1 MRASVIVCFIIK
13 VWRIKK
19 MAELIITK
27 ENFDEEVRNYRGEP
41 ILLDFWAGWCGPC
54 RMLAP
59 IIDEIAEEY
68 ADTVT
73 VGKIN
78 VDEQPQLAAAFG
90 VESIPT
96 LIAFKNGVPLGA
108 LVGLQTKESVIDLIT
123 G

>member
-1 MRASVIVCFIIK
+1 MSEI
-13 VWRIKK
+13 
-19 MAELIITK
+19 MITS
-27 ENFDEEVRNYRGEP
+27 ENFDRTVMQSEKTVL
-41 ILLDFWAGWCGPC
+41 IDFWAGWCGPC
-54 RMLAP
+54 RMLAT

>member
-1 MRASVIVCFIIK
+1 MSEI
-13 VWRIKK
+13 
-19 MAELIITK
+19 MITS
-27 ENFDEEVRNYRGEP
+27 ENFDRTVMQSEKTVL
-41 ILLDFWAGWCGPC
+41 IDFWAGWCGPC

-90 VESIPT
+90 VESIPP

>member
-1 MRASVIVCFIIK
+1 MSEIVI
-13 VWRIKK
+13 
-19 MAELIITK
+19 TS
-27 ENFDEEVRNYRGEP
+27 ENFDRTVMQSEKTVL
-41 ILLDFWAGWCGPC
+41 IDFWAGWCGPC
-54 RMLAP
+54 RMFAP

>member
-1 MRASVIVCFIIK
+1 MSEI
-13 VWRIKK
+13 
-19 MAELIITK
+19 MITS
-27 ENFDEEVRNYRGEP
+27 ENFDRTVMQSEKTVL
-41 ILLDFWAGWCGPC
+41 IDFWAGWCGPC

-68 ADTVT
+68 SDTVT

>member
-1 MRASVIVCFIIK
+1 MSEI
-13 VWRIKK
+13 
-19 MAELIITK
+19 MMTS
-27 ENFDEEVRNYRGEP
+27 ENFDRTVMQSEKTVL
-41 ILLDFWAGWCGPC
+41 IDFWAGWCGPC

-73 VGKIN
+73 VVKIN

-96 LIAFKNGVPLGA
+96 LIAFKNGVPMGA

>member
-1 MRASVIVCFIIK
+1 MSEI
-13 VWRIKK
+13 
-19 MAELIITK
+19 MITS
-27 ENFDEEVRNYRGEP
+27 ENFDRTVMQSEKTVL
-41 ILLDFWAGWCGPC
+41 IDFWAGWCGSC

-78 VDEQPQLAAAFG
+78 VDEQPQLAAFG

>member
-1 MRASVIVCFIIK
+1 MSEI
-13 VWRIKK
+13 
-19 MAELIITK
+19 MITS
-27 ENFDEEVRNYRGEP
+27 ENFDRTVMQSEKTVL
-41 ILLDFWAGWCGPC
+41 IDFWAGWCGPC

-96 LIAFKNGVPLGA
+96 LIAFKTAFLWERWWDFRPRKASL
-108 LVGLQTKESVIDLIT
+108 T
-123 G
+123 

>member
-1 MRASVIVCFIIK
+1 MSEI
-13 VWRIKK
+13 
-19 MAELIITK
+19 IITS
-27 ENFDEEVRNYRGEP
+27 ENFDRTVMQSEKTVL
-41 ILLDFWAGWCGPC
+41 IDFWAGWCGPC

-68 ADTVT
+68 ADTIT

>member
-1 MRASVIVCFIIK
+1 MSEI
-13 VWRIKK
+13 
-19 MAELIITK
+19 MITS
-27 ENFDEEVRNYRGEP
+27 ENFDRTVMQSEKTVL
-41 ILLDFWAGWCGPC
+41 IDFWAGWCGPC

-78 VDEQPQLAAAFG
+78 VDEQPQLAEAFG

>member
-1 MRASVIVCFIIK
+1 MSEIVI
-13 VWRIKK
+13 
-19 MAELIITK
+19 TS
-27 ENFDEEVRNYRGEP
+27 ENFDRTVMQSEKTVL
-41 ILLDFWAGWCGPC
+41 IDFWAGWCGPC

-68 ADTVT
+68 ADSVT

>member
-1 MRASVIVCFIIK
+1 MSEI
-13 VWRIKK
+13 
-19 MAELIITK
+19 MITS
-27 ENFDEEVRNYRGEP
+27 ENFDRTVMQSEKTVL
-41 ILLDFWAGWCGPC
+41 IDFWAGWCGPC

-73 VGKIN
+73 VGKLN

>member
-1 MRASVIVCFIIK
+1 MSEI
-13 VWRIKK
+13 
-19 MAELIITK
+19 MITS
-27 ENFDEEVRNYRGEP
+27 ENFDRTVMQSEKTVL
-41 ILLDFWAGWCGPC
+41 IDFWAGWCGPC

-96 LIAFKNGVPLGA
+96 LIAFKNGIPLGA

>member
-1 MRASVIVCFIIK
+1 MSEI
-13 VWRIKK
+13 
-19 MAELIITK
+19 MITS
-27 ENFDEEVRNYRGEP
+27 ENFDRTVMQSEKTVL
-41 ILLDFWAGWCGPC
+41 IDFWAGWCGPC
-54 RMLAP
+54 RKLAP

>member
-1 MRASVIVCFIIK
+1 MSEI
-13 VWRIKK
+13 
-19 MAELIITK
+19 MITS
-27 ENFDEEVRNYRGEP
+27 ENFDRTVMQSEKTVL
-41 ILLDFWAGWCGPC
+41 IDFWASWCGPC

>member
-1 MRASVIVCFIIK
+1 MSEI
-13 VWRIKK
+13 
-19 MAELIITK
+19 MITS
-27 ENFDEEVRNYRGEP
+27 ENFDRTVMQSEKTVL
-41 ILLDFWAGWCGPC
+41 IDFWAGWCGSC

-96 LIAFKNGVPLGA
+96 LNAIKNGVPLGA

>member
-1 MRASVIVCFIIK
+1 MSEI
-13 VWRIKK
+13 
-19 MAELIITK
+19 MITS
-27 ENFDEEVRNYRGEP
+27 ENFDRTVMQSEKTVL
-41 ILLDFWAGWCGPC
+41 IDFWAGWCGPC

-108 LVGLQTKESVIDLIT
+108 LVGLQTMESVIDLIT

>member
-1 MRASVIVCFIIK
+1 MSEI
-13 VWRIKK
+13 
-19 MAELIITK
+19 MITS
-27 ENFDEEVRNYRGEP
+27 ENFDRTVMQSEKTVL
-41 ILLDFWAGWCGPC
+41 IDFWAGWCGPC

-78 VDEQPQLAAAFG
+78 VDEQPQLAAAFS

>member
-1 MRASVIVCFIIK
+1 MSKI
-13 VWRIKK
+13 
-19 MAELIITK
+19 MITS
-27 ENFDEEVRNYRGEP
+27 ENFDRTVMQSEKTVL
-41 ILLDFWAGWCGPC
+41 IDFWAGWCGPC

>member
-1 MRASVIVCFIIK
+1 MSEI
-13 VWRIKK
+13 
-19 MAELIITK
+19 MITS
-27 ENFDEEVRNYRGEP
+27 ENFDRTVMQSEKTVL
-41 ILLDFWAGWCGPC
+41 IDFWAGWCGSC

-68 ADTVT
+68 ADSVT

>member
-1 MRASVIVCFIIK
+1 MSEI
-13 VWRIKK
+13 
-19 MAELIITK
+19 MITS
-27 ENFDEEVRNYRGEP
+27 ENFDRTVMQSEKTVL
-41 ILLDFWAGWCGPC
+41 IDFWAGWCGPC

-59 IIDEIAEEY
+59 IIDEIVEEY

>member
-1 MRASVIVCFIIK
+1 MSEI
-13 VWRIKK
+13 
-19 MAELIITK
+19 MITS
-27 ENFDEEVRNYRGEP
+27 ENFDRTVMQSEKTVL
-41 ILLDFWAGWCGPC
+41 IDFWAGWCGPC

-59 IIDEIAEEY
+59 IIDEVAEEY
-68 ADTVT
+68 ADSVT

>member
-1 MRASVIVCFIIK
+1 MSEI
-13 VWRIKK
+13 
-19 MAELIITK
+19 MITS
-27 ENFDEEVRNYRGEP
+27 ENFDRTVMQSEKTVL
-41 ILLDFWAGWCGPC
+41 IDFWAGWCGPC

-68 ADTVT
+68 ADTVN

>member
-1 MRASVIVCFIIK
+1 M
-13 VWRIKK
+13 
-19 MAELIITK
+19 ITS
-27 ENFDEEVRNYRGEP
+27 ENFERTVMQSEKTVL
-41 ILLDFWAGWCGPC
+41 IDFWAGWCGPC

>member
-1 MRASVIVCFIIK
+1 MSEI
-13 VWRIKK
+13 
-19 MAELIITK
+19 MITS
-27 ENFDEEVRNYRGEP
+27 ENFDRTVMQSENTVL
-41 ILLDFWAGWCGPC
+41 IDFWAGWCGPC

>member
-1 MRASVIVCFIIK
+1 MCEIVI
-13 VWRIKK
+13 
-19 MAELIITK
+19 TS
-27 ENFDEEVRNYRGEP
+27 ENFDRTVMQSEKTVL
-41 ILLDFWAGWCGPC
+41 IDFWAGWCGPC

>member
-1 MRASVIVCFIIK
+1 MSEI
-13 VWRIKK
+13 
-19 MAELIITK
+19 MITS
-27 ENFDEEVRNYRGEP
+27 ENFDKTVMQSEKTVL
-41 ILLDFWAGWCGPC
+41 IDFWAGWCGPC

>member
-1 MRASVIVCFIIK
+1 MSEI
-13 VWRIKK
+13 
-19 MAELIITK
+19 MITS
-27 ENFDEEVRNYRGEP
+27 ENFDRTVMQSEKTVL
-41 ILLDFWAGWCGPC
+41 IDFWAGWCGSC

-73 VGKIN
+73 AGKIN

>member
-1 MRASVIVCFIIK
+1 MSEI
-13 VWRIKK
+13 
-19 MAELIITK
+19 MITS
-27 ENFDEEVRNYRGEP
+27 ENFDRTVMQSKKTVL
-41 ILLDFWAGWCGPC
+41 IDFWAGWCGPC
-54 RMLAP
+54 RMLAS

>member
-1 MRASVIVCFIIK
+1 M
-13 VWRIKK
+13 
-19 MAELIITK
+19 ITS
-27 ENFDEEVRNYRGEP
+27 ENFDRTVMQSEKTVL
-41 ILLDFWAGWCGPC
+41 IDFWAGWCGPC

-59 IIDEIAEEY
+59 RIDEIAEEY

>member
-1 MRASVIVCFIIK
+1 MSEI
-13 VWRIKK
+13 
-19 MAELIITK
+19 MITS
-27 ENFDEEVRNYRGEP
+27 ENFDRTVMQSEKTVL
-41 ILLDFWAGWCGPC
+41 IDFWAGWCGPC

-78 VDEQPQLAAAFG
+78 VDEQPQLAATFG

>member
-1 MRASVIVCFIIK
+1 MSEI
-13 VWRIKK
+13 
-19 MAELIITK
+19 MITS
-27 ENFDEEVRNYRGEP
+27 ENFDRTVMQSEKTVL
-41 ILLDFWAGWCGPC
+41 IDFWAGWCGPC

-68 ADTVT
+68 AGTVT

>member
-1 MRASVIVCFIIK
+1 MSEIVI
-13 VWRIKK
+13 
-19 MAELIITK
+19 TY
-27 ENFDEEVRNYRGEP
+27 ENFDRTVMQSEKTVL
-41 ILLDFWAGWCGPC
+41 IDFWAGWCGPC

-108 LVGLQTKESVIDLIT
+108 LVGLQTKDSVIDLIT

>member
-1 MRASVIVCFIIK
+1 MSEI
-13 VWRIKK
+13 
-19 MAELIITK
+19 MITS
-27 ENFDEEVRNYRGEP
+27 ENFDRTVMQSEKTEL
-41 ILLDFWAGWCGPC
+41 IDFWAGWCGPC

>member
-1 MRASVIVCFIIK
+1 MSEI
-13 VWRIKK
+13 
-19 MAELIITK
+19 MITS
-27 ENFDEEVRNYRGEP
+27 ENFDRTVMQSEKTVL
-41 ILLDFWAGWCGPC
+41 IDFWAGWCGPC

-96 LIAFKNGVPLGA
+96 LIAFKNGVPLGT
-108 LVGLQTKESVIDLIT
+108 LVGLQTKESIIDLIT

>member
-1 MRASVIVCFIIK
+1 MSEII
-13 VWRIKK
+13 IPS
-19 MAELIITK
+19 
-27 ENFDEEVRNYRGEP
+27 ENFDRTVMQSEKTVL
-41 ILLDFWAGWCGPC
+41 IDFWAGWCGPC

-68 ADTVT
+68 ADTIT

-96 LIAFKNGVPLGA
+96 LIAFKNGVPMGA

>member
-1 MRASVIVCFIIK
+1 MSEI
-13 VWRIKK
+13 
-19 MAELIITK
+19 MITS
-27 ENFDEEVRNYRGEP
+27 ENFDRTVMQSEKTVL
-41 ILLDFWAGWCGPC
+41 IDFWAGWCGPC

-59 IIDEIAEEY
+59 IIAEIAEEY

>member
-1 MRASVIVCFIIK
+1 MSEIVI
-13 VWRIKK
+13 
-19 MAELIITK
+19 TY
-27 ENFDEEVRNYRGEP
+27 ENFDRTVMQSEKTVL
-41 ILLDFWAGWCGPC
+41 IDFWAGWCGPC

>member
-1 MRASVIVCFIIK
+1 MSEI
-13 VWRIKK
+13 
-19 MAELIITK
+19 MITS
-27 ENFDEEVRNYRGEP
+27 ENFDRTVMQSEKTVL
-41 ILLDFWAGWCGPC
+41 IDFWAGWCGPC

-108 LVGLQTKESVIDLIT
+108 LVGLQTKENVIDLIT

>member
-1 MRASVIVCFIIK
+1 MSEI
-13 VWRIKK
+13 
-19 MAELIITK
+19 MITS
-27 ENFDEEVRNYRGEP
+27 ENFDRTVMQSEKTVL
-41 ILLDFWAGWCGPC
+41 IDFWAGWCGPC

-73 VGKIN
+73 VSKIN